1 MKLYVGNLPFGVSE
15 EEFKNLFSNYPTEE
29 VVLIINK
36 FSGRSKGF
44 GFVTITDE
52 EMAKKFIS
60 EFNGKDIQGRPL
72 KVSEAVPID
81 PNAERPR
88 RFNRRRFGGG
98 RRPFRRSRPFDG
110 NRSRKES
117 DQESNESQNN

>member
-15 EEFKNLFSNYPTEE
+15 EEFKNLFSSYPTEE

-44 GFVTITDE
+44 GFVTIADE

-81 PNAERPR
+81 PNAKRPR
-88 RFNRRRFGGG
+88 RFNRRFGGR
-98 RRPFRRSRPFDG
+98 RRPFRRSRPSDE

-117 DQESNESQNN
+117 DQESNESQE